1 MIEPRE
7 VIKIGKVTKT
17 HGVSGELSCTFI
29 NDIFG
34 EDDAPYLVADIDG
47 IFVPFFIEEY
57 RFKSDVTALIKFED
71 IDDTDSAK
79 LLLGRELYFP
89 MKYLS
94 DEDVNNFGEGLV
106 GYKIYSNKSLIGTVS
121 AVDDTTANILFSITT
136 ESGDDILI
144 PATDDFVESID
155 ENKREIIMSL
165 PEGLLEI

>member
-1 MIEPRE
+1 MIKPQE

-34 EDDAPYLVADIDG
+34 DDDAPYLVADIDG
-47 IFVPFFIEEY
+47 IYVPFFIEEY

-89 MKYLS
+89 MKYITDS
-94 DEDVNNFGEGLV
+94 QPMNCGEGII
-106 GYKIYSNKSLIGTVS
+106 GYKIYSVGKLIGTIEG
-121 AVDDTTANILFSITT
+121 VDDSTANILFSVIT
-136 ESGDDILI
+136 EGGEELLI
-144 PATDDFVESID
+144 PATDDFVEEID
-155 ENKREIIMSL
+155 DEKREITMNL
-165 PEGLLEI
+165 PDGLLEM

>member
-1 MIEPRE
+1 MIKPQE

-47 IFVPFFIEEY
+47 ILVPFFIEEY

-89 MKYLS
+89 IKYLT
-94 DEDVNNFGEGLV
+94 DDDVNNFGEGLV
-106 GYKIYSNKSLIGTVS
+106 GYKIYSDKSLIGTVS
-121 AVDDTTANILFSITT
+121 AIDDTTANILFSITT
-136 ESGDDILI
+136 ESGDEILI

>member
-1 MIEPRE
+1 MIKPQE

-34 EDDAPYLVADIDG
+34 DDDAPYLVADIDG

-71 IDDTDSAK
+71 IDDADSAK

-89 MKYLS
+89 VKYITDSEPL
-94 DEDVNNFGEGLV
+94 NYGEGIL
-106 GYKIYSNKSLIGTVS
+106 GYKIYSAEKLIGTIEG
-121 AVDDTTANILFSITT
+121 VDDSTANVLFSVIT
-136 ESGDDILI
+136 ESGEELLI
-144 PATDDFVESID
+144 PAVDDFVENIND
-155 ENKREIIMSL
+155 EKKEILMNL
-165 PEGLLEI
+165 PEGLLDI

>member
-1 MIEPRE
+1 MIKPQE

-34 EDDAPYLVADIDG
+34 DDDAPYLVADIDG

-89 MKYLS
+89 VKYITDSEPL
-94 DEDVNNFGEGLV
+94 NYGEGIL
-106 GYKIYSNKSLIGTVS
+106 GYKIYSAEKLIGTIEG
-121 AVDDTTANILFSITT
+121 VDDSTANVLFSVIT
-136 ESGDDILI
+136 ESGEESLI
-144 PATDDFVESID
+144 PAVDDFVENID
-155 ENKREIIMSL
+155 DEKKEILMNL
-165 PEGLLEI
+165 PEGLLDI

>member
-1 MIEPRE
+1 MIKPQE

-34 EDDAPYLVADIDG
+34 VDDAPYLVADIDG

-71 IDDTDSAK
+71 IDDADSAK

-106 GYKIYSNKSLIGTVS
+106 GYKIYSDKSLIGTVS

-136 ESGDDILI
+136 ENGNEVLI

>member
-34 EDDAPYLVADIDG
+34 EDDAPYLVVDIDG

-121 AVDDTTANILFSITT
+121 AVDDTTANILFSIIT
-136 ESGDDILI
+136 ESGDEILI

>member
-1 MIEPRE
+1 MIKPQE

-34 EDDAPYLVADIDG
+34 DDDAPYLVADIDG

-79 LLLGRELYFP
+79 LLIGRELFFP
-89 MKYLS
+89 MKYITDSEPL
-94 DEDVNNFGEGLV
+94 NYGEGIL
-106 GYKIYSNKSLIGTVS
+106 GYKIYSAGKLIGTIEG
-121 AVDDTTANILFSITT
+121 VDDSTANVLFSVIT
-136 ESGDDILI
+136 ESGEELLI
-144 PATDDFVESID
+144 PAVDDFVETID
-155 ENKREIIMSL
+155 DEKKEILMNL
-165 PEGLLEI
+165 PEGLLDI

>member
-1 MIEPRE
+1 MIKPQE

-47 IFVPFFIEEY
+47 ILVPFFIEEY

-89 MKYLS
+89 IKYLT
-94 DEDVNNFGEGLV
+94 DDDINNFGEGLV
-106 GYKIYSNKSLIGTVS
+106 GYKIYSDKSLIGTVS
-121 AVDDTTANILFSITT
+121 AIDDTTANILFSITT
-136 ESGDDILI
+136 ESGDEILI

>member
-34 EDDAPYLVADIDG
+34 EDDAPYLVVDIDG

-89 MKYLS
+89 MKYITESEPL
-94 DEDVNNFGEGLV
+94 NYGEGIL
-106 GYKIYSNKSLIGTVS
+106 GYKIYSAGKLIGTIEG
-121 AVDDTTANILFSITT
+121 VDDSTSNVLFSVKTM
-136 ESGDDILI
+136 SGEELLI
-144 PATDDFVESID
+144 PAVDDFVENID
-155 ENKREIIMSL
+155 DEKREIQMNL
-165 PEGLLEI
+165 PEGLLDI

>member
-1 MIEPRE
+1 MIKPQE

-34 EDDAPYLVADIDG
+34 DDDAPYLVADIDG
-47 IFVPFFIEEY
+47 IYVPFFIEEY

-89 MKYLS
+89 MKYITDS
-94 DEDVNNFGEGLV
+94 QPMNCGEGII
-106 GYKIYSNKSLIGTVS
+106 GYKIYSDGKLIGKIEG
-121 AVDDTTANILFSITT
+121 VDDSTANILFSVVT
-136 ESGDDILI
+136 EGGEELLI
-144 PATDDFVESID
+144 PATDDFVEEID
-155 ENKREIIMSL
+155 DEKREITMNL
-165 PEGLLEI
+165 PDGLLDM

>member
-1 MIEPRE
+1 MIKPQE

-47 IFVPFFIEEY
+47 ILVPFFIEEY

-89 MKYLS
+89 MKYLA
-94 DEDVNNFGEGLV
+94 DDDVNNFGEGLV
-106 GYKIYSNKSLIGTVS
+106 GYKIYSDKSLIGTVS
-121 AVDDTTANILFSITT
+121 AIDDTTANILFSITT
-136 ESGDDILI
+136 ESGDEILI

>member
-1 MIEPRE
+1 MIKPQE

-47 IFVPFFIEEY
+47 ILVPFFIEEY

-89 MKYLS
+89 MKYLT
-94 DEDVNNFGEGLV
+94 DDDVNNFGEGLV
-106 GYKIYSNKSLIGTVS
+106 GYKIYSDKSLIGTVS
-121 AVDDTTANILFSITT
+121 AIDDTTANILFSITT
-136 ESGDDILI
+136 ESGDEILI

>member
-121 AVDDTTANILFSITT
+121 AVDDTTANILFSIIT
-136 ESGDDILI
+136 ESGDEILI

>member
-1 MIEPRE
+1 MIKPQE

-34 EDDAPYLVADIDG
+34 DDDAPYLVADIDG

-89 MKYLS
+89 VKYITDSEPL
-94 DEDVNNFGEGLV
+94 NYGEGIL
-106 GYKIYSNKSLIGTVS
+106 GYKIYSAEKLIGTIEG
-121 AVDDTTANILFSITT
+121 VDDSTANVLFSVIT
-136 ESGDDILI
+136 ERGEELLI
-144 PATDDFVESID
+144 PAVDDFVENIND
-155 ENKREIIMSL
+155 EKKEILMNL
-165 PEGLLEI
+165 PEGLLDI

>member
-1 MIEPRE
+1 MIKSQE

-34 EDDAPYLVADIDG
+34 DDDAPYLVADIDG

-89 MKYLS
+89 VKYITDSEPL
-94 DEDVNNFGEGLV
+94 NYGEGIL
-106 GYKIYSNKSLIGTVS
+106 GYKIYSAEKLIGTIEG
-121 AVDDTTANILFSITT
+121 VDDSTANVLFSVIT
-136 ESGDDILI
+136 ERGEELLI
-144 PATDDFVESID
+144 PAVDDFVENIND
-155 ENKREIIMSL
+155 EKKEILMNL
-165 PEGLLEI
+165 PEGLLDI

>member
-1 MIEPRE
+1 
-7 VIKIGKVTKT
+7 
-17 HGVSGELSCTFI
+17 
-29 NDIFG
+29 
-34 EDDAPYLVADIDG
+34 
-47 IFVPFFIEEY
+47 
-57 RFKSDVTALIKFED
+57 
-71 IDDTDSAK
+71 
-79 LLLGRELYFP
+79 

-121 AVDDTTANILFSITT
+121 AVDDTTANILFSIIT
-136 ESGDDILI
+136 ESGDEILI

>member
-1 MIEPRE
+1 MIKPQE

-47 IFVPFFIEEY
+47 ILVPFFIEEY

-89 MKYLS
+89 MKYLA
-94 DEDVNNFGEGLV
+94 DDDVNNFGEGLV
-106 GYKIYSNKSLIGTVS
+106 GYKIYSDKSLIGTVS
-121 AVDDTTANILFSITT
+121 AIDDTTANILFSITT
-136 ESGDDILI
+136 ESGDEILI

-155 ENKREIIMSL
+155 DNKREIIMSL

>member
-1 MIEPRE
+1 MIKPQE

-71 IDDTDSAK
+71 IDDADSAK

-106 GYKIYSNKSLIGTVS
+106 GYKIYSDKSLIGIVN
-121 AVDDTTANILFSITT
+121 AVDDTTANILFSIIT
-136 ESGDDILI
+136 ESGDEVLI
-144 PATDDFVESID
+144 PATDDFVVSID
-155 ENKREIIMSL
+155 EDKREIIMSL

>member
-1 MIEPRE
+1 MIKPQE

-34 EDDAPYLVADIDG
+34 DDDAPYLVADIDG
-47 IFVPFFIEEY
+47 IYVPFFIEEY

-89 MKYLS
+89 MKYITDS
-94 DEDVNNFGEGLV
+94 QPMNCGEGII
-106 GYKIYSNKSLIGTVS
+106 GYKIYSDGKLIGTIEG
-121 AVDDTTANILFSITT
+121 VDDSTANILFSVVTGGG
-136 ESGDDILI
+136 EELLI
-144 PATDDFVESID
+144 PATDDFVEEID
-155 ENKREIIMSL
+155 DEKREITMNL
-165 PEGLLEI
+165 PDGLLDM

>member
-7 VIKIGKVTKT
+7 VIKISKVTKT

-34 EDDAPYLVADIDG
+34 EDDAPYLVVDIDG

-121 AVDDTTANILFSITT
+121 AVDDTTANILFSIIT
-136 ESGDDILI
+136 ESGDEILI

>member
-1 MIEPRE
+1 MIKPQE

-71 IDDTDSAK
+71 IDDTDSAR
-79 LLLGRELYFP
+79 LLLGRELFFP
-89 MKYLS
+89 VKYITESEPL
-94 DEDVNNFGEGLV
+94 NYGEGIL
-106 GYKIYSNKSLIGTVS
+106 GYKIYSTGKLVGIIEG
-121 AVDDTTANILFSITT
+121 VDDSTQNILFSVKT
-136 ESGDDILI
+136 ESGEELLI
-144 PATDDFVESID
+144 PAVDDFVENID
-155 ENKREIIMSL
+155 DEKKEIQMNL
-165 PEGLLEI
+165 PEGLLDI

>member
-1 MIEPRE
+1 MIKPQE

-17 HGVSGELSCTFI
+17 HGVSGELSCTFT

-34 EDDAPYLVADIDG
+34 EDEAPYLVADIDG

-89 MKYLS
+89 MKYITDS
-94 DEDVNNFGEGLV
+94 QPMNCGEGII
-106 GYKIYSNKSLIGTVS
+106 GYKIYSDGKLIGTIEG
-121 AVDDTTANILFSITT
+121 VDDSTANILFSVIT
-136 ESGDDILI
+136 ESGEEFLI
-144 PATDDFVESID
+144 PATDDFVEEID
-155 ENKREIIMSL
+155 DEKREIAMNL
-165 PEGLLEI
+165 PDGLLDM

>member
-1 MIEPRE
+1 MIKPQE

-34 EDDAPYLVADIDG
+34 DDDAPYLVADIDG
-47 IFVPFFIEEY
+47 IYVPFFIEEY

-89 MKYLS
+89 MKYITDS
-94 DEDVNNFGEGLV
+94 QPMNCGEGII
-106 GYKIYSNKSLIGTVS
+106 GCKIYSDGKLIGTIEG
-121 AVDDTTANILFSITT
+121 VDDSTANILFSVVT
-136 ESGDDILI
+136 EGGEELLI
-144 PATDDFVESID
+144 PATDDFVEEID
-155 ENKREIIMSL
+155 DEKREITMNL
-165 PEGLLEI
+165 PDGLLEM